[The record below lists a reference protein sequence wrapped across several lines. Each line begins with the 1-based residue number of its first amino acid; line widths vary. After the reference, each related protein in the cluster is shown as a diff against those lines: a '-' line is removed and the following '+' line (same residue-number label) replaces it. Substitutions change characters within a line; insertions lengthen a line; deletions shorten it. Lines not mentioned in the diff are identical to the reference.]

1 MGDSAYKAKVLPS
14 GVTKRIAIEAGVSAL
29 WYKYVGLD
37 GQVIGVDSFG
47 FSAPGN
53 IVMDAF
59 GINAKHIVEV
69 AESMPEKLEGE
80 VATSLG
86 DNSSLSE
93 ESESSLSEDDHTRS

>member
-37 GQVIGVDSFG
+37 GQAIGVDTFG

-53 IVMDAF
+53 VVMDAF
-59 GINAKHIVEV
+59 GINARHIVKV
-69 AESMPEKLEGE
+69 AESMPETSEGE
-80 VATSLG
+80 AATSLG
-86 DNSSLSE
+86 DTSSRSE
-93 ESESSLSEDDHTRS
+93 EAESSLSEDDDIRN